1 MDRVCLTFKKKTRKT
16 VFQSG
21 CIILQSHQQCMSVPV
36 APYPH
41 EHLVLS
47 AFQFSHSFFGCPLAN
62 GVTGPGTRSSLSC
75 GLSCSC
81 GNDRSLTYCAG
92 PRTEPVSR
100 SSHDATDPTVPQ
112 HRELLVVFFALFLLG
127 GYLTSNTLLGIFHQ
141 FMGILDHSLS
151 LQTLP

>member
-1 MDRVCLTFKKKTRKT
+1 MEFMGQGSD
-16 VFQSG
+16 
-21 CIILQSHQQCMSVPV
+21 P
-36 APYPH
+36 
-41 EHLVLS
+41 
-47 AFQFSHSFFGCPLAN
+47 
-62 GVTGPGTRSSLSC
+62 
-75 GLSCSC
+75 SCSC

-151 LQTLP
+151 LQTLPWSTLSSLSGLIKHMLHLFIAFQMSFDAFILCSVLPILFLCQFRNFLLLCLQSHESYFLLYLICF